1 MSGAVDVAA
10 QPNRDEGQQWAR
22 DELSD
27 PVYQDADLTLFE
39 RIGRAIGDFF
49 DDLGQSVSSIDS
61 PILFAVLLVVIVAA
75 AGLIIWWA
83 RRGAG
88 VRLEPTAPRTAVFRS
103 ELDPQKLRD
112 AAHAAAEAG
121 DWRLAVQEL
130 VRAVFAD
137 QARVQRITIDR
148 ASTAQE
154 LATASAEALP
164 ASADSFTAL
173 AALFDEVSFSGARVA
188 REDWE
193 SCRALDDRIAGRARA
208 AGGGA

>member
-1 MSGAVDVAA
+1 MSSAVDLAA
-10 QPNRDEGQQWAR
+10 QPSRDEGQQWAR

-39 RIGRAIGDFF
+39 RIGRAITDFF
-49 DDLGQSVSSIDS
+49 DDLGRSVSSIDS
-61 PILFAVLLVVIVAA
+61 PILFAALLVVILAA

-137 QARVQRITIDR
+137 QAHAQRITIDR

-154 LATASAEALP
+154 LATASAQALP
-164 ASADSFTAL
+164 ASADAFTAL
-173 AALFDEVSFSGARVA
+173 ASLFDEVSFSGATVE

-193 SCRALDDRIAGRARA
+193 SCRALDDRIAGRVRT
-208 AGGGA
+208 AGGDA